1 MDGFKAFKYFQAIK
15 LHFTSERYDVFE
27 MNGRVTG
34 TRASFEKRNDRGLFE
49 KLAKKFDTDRELIQF
64 LAANFAYGHRNV
76 VYSAESDEYYTLWM
90 RRKESI
96 TQVFKNDLSSIISH
110 LEKSNISGEAV
121 FSIENGMPELLNLYI
136 GGYVSLET
144 MVILQNFD
152 DYLSK
157 WEPIIML
164 WHDHFLVIR
173 KSNRF
178 VKFKKDRLQSIY
190 DNFINE
196 LKELKS

>member
-1 MDGFKAFKYFQAIK
+1 MGGFKAFKYFQAIK

-76 VYSAESDEYYTLWM
+76 VYSVESDEYYKLWM

-96 TQVFKNDLSSIISH
+96 TQVFKNDLNSIISH
-110 LEKSNISGEAV
+110 LEKSNISGEAL
-121 FSIENGMPELLNLYI
+121 FSIENGMPELLNMYI
-136 GGYVSLET
+136 GGHVSLET

-178 VKFKKDRLQSIY
+178 VKFKKDKLQSIY